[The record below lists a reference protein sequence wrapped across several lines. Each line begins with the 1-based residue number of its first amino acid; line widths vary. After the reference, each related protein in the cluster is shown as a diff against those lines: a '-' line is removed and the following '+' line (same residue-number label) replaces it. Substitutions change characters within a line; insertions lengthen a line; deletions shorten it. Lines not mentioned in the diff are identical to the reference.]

1 MMYKLA
7 WRNTWFK
14 PLNTS
19 LSIIL
24 LASSVA
30 IITVLILL
38 EKQFEEQFSSNADD
52 IDLVLGA
59 QGSPLQLIL
68 SSVYQVDAPTG
79 NINYDS
85 AKVWMRN
92 PFVKS
97 AIPLAFGDN
106 YLGYKIV
113 GTTPEY
119 ISKFGGKIDKGI
131 IFKENFEVVVGYTIA
146 KKLNIK
152 VGDSFFGSHGDR
164 AEGEKH
170 EEFAYKVVGSAAKT
184 GKLIDNLIVCN
195 IVSIWAM
202 HNSHDHEN
210 QEEHNDE
217 ANHVHN
223 ETCNHHDNLDNNTTT
238 KTIKKVDIAEEGQEI
253 TAVLIKF
260 KNKMAF
266 FTWPRL
272 IAQNTKMQAVSP
284 AIEINRLF
292 SLFGIG
298 LQALQYLAYGIMVI
312 SGISIF
318 IALYNTLKERK
329 YEFALLRIHGASR
342 KQLLLLVII
351 ESLILCV
358 IGFIFGTIIGR
369 IALVCISRTS
379 EDEFKMAF
387 NPLEFVWQKEGV
399 LFIVTILVGII
410 AAAIP
415 AIKAYRM
422 NISKTLSHA

>member
-1 MMYKLA
+1 MIYKLA

-14 PLNTS
+14 PLNTA

-92 PFVKS
+92 PFVKT

-119 ISKFGGKIDKGI
+119 ISKFGGKIETGDM
-131 IFKENFEVVVGYTIA
+131 FKTNFEVVVGNAIA
-146 KKLNIK
+146 KKLKIK
-152 VGDSFFGSHGDR
+152 IGDSFFGSHGDSK
-164 AEGEKH
+164 EGEKH
-170 EEFAYKVVGSAAKT
+170 EDFAYKVVGISSKT
-184 GKLIDNLIVCN
+184 GKLIDNLIICN
-195 IVSIWAM
+195 IESVWAM
-202 HNSHDHEN
+202 HDTHNHEN
-210 QEEHNDE
+210 IEKIDE
-217 ANHVHN
+217 S
-223 ETCNHHDNLDNNTTT
+223 
-238 KTIKKVDIAEEGQEI
+238 GQEI

-260 KNKMAF
+260 KNKMGI
-266 FTWPRL
+266 FTWPRI

-298 LQALQYLAYGIMVI
+298 LQALQYLAYGIMLV

-329 YEFALLRIHGASR
+329 YEFAILRINGATR
-342 KQLLLLVII
+342 TQLLMLVTI
-351 ESLILCV
+351 ESLILCT
-358 IGFIFGTIIGR
+358 IGYFFGTIIGR
-369 IALVCISRTS
+369 IALFVLSKTS
-379 EDEFKMAF
+379 EEEFKIVF
-387 NPLEFVWQKEGV
+387 NPFELVWQREGI
-399 LFIVTILVGII
+399 LFLLTIFVGII

-415 AIKAYRM
+415 AIKAYKM